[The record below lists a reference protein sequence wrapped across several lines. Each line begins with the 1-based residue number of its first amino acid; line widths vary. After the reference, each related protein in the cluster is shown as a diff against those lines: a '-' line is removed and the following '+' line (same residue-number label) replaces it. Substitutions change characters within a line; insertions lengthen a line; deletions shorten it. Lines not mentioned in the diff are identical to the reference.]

1 MSFEGGEERMR
12 SRSLGWAVALLFCS
26 CGYRFTAGGGD
37 LPGKARTLHVGL
49 FVNRTAEPEVE
60 AYFTAALRRELA
72 RAGREGGEG
81 SDARVEGAVT
91 QVTNQPGVSINTIQN
106 NATQNQV
113 TTYRV
118 SATAIVSVFRGP
130 ERLAETTVTG
140 FEDFAPGVDC
150 APNSTPDVPSPA
162 NAGCVL
168 EIDANRRLALRRL
181 ASQLMRQAYDNL
193 AAGF

>member
-1 MSFEGGEERMR
+1 MR
-12 SRSLGWAVALLFCS
+12 SRSLGWAVALLLSS
-26 CGYRFTAGGGD
+26 CGYRFTAGGGE
-37 LPGKARTLHVGL
+37 LPGKARTLHVGT

-81 SDARVEGAVT
+81 SDARVEGAVI
-91 QVTNQPGVSINTIQN
+91 QVTNQPGVSVTNIQKNT
-106 NATQNQV
+106 TQNVV

-118 SATAIVSVFRGP
+118 SATAIVRVFRG
-130 ERLAETTVTG
+130 AEQLVEIPVTG
-140 FEDFAPGVDC
+140 VEDFAPGVDC
-150 APNSTPDVPSPA
+150 APSFTTVYSPA

>member
-1 MSFEGGEERMR
+1 MR
-12 SRSLGWAVALLFCS
+12 SRSRGWAVALFLS
-26 CGYRFTAGGGD
+26 ACGYRFTAGGGE

-60 AYFTAALRRELA
+60 AYFTSALRRELA

-91 QVTNQPGVSINTIQN
+91 QVTNQPGVSVNTIEN
-106 NATQNQV
+106 NAARNV
-113 TTYRV
+113 VSTYRV
-118 SATAIVSVFRGP
+118 SATAIVSVFRGA

-150 APNSTPDVPSPA
+150 APSSPPPGSSPVYNPA

>member
-1 MSFEGGEERMR
+1 MR
-12 SRSLGWAVALLFCS
+12 SRSRGWAVALLLSS
-26 CGYRFTAGGGD
+26 CGYRFTAGGGE

-91 QVTNQPGVSINTIQN
+91 QVTNQVGVSVNTIEN
-106 NATQNQV
+106 NAARNV
-113 TTYRV
+113 VSTYRV
-118 SATAIVSVFRGP
+118 SATAIVSVFRGA

-150 APNSTPDVPSPA
+150 APSPTSDYSPA